1 MSISVFSANTHHDV
15 TTFQVDGIVYIN
27 FDSNPGINIQA
38 LSGKHI
44 ELSAHPLMT
53 IDFVTKYEVIKR
65 DS

>member
-44 ELSAHPLMT
+44 ELSAHPL
-53 IDFVTKYEVIKR
+53 I
-65 DS
+65 